1 MDTDNNACILVS
13 NGVIAE
19 ISDSF
24 TVLTGYKAAD
34 LLGCPI
40 TEVFGKM
47 LKTFVNYGIP
57 DGAIEEETIIFTAK
71 LEARRV
77 VLNSS
82 DIEDKGKR
90 VYTFTE
96 KPLSGLEST
105 FSYFEQVINYNLQS
119 IAIYACCSDTILLN
133 ASSKYLY
140 IMPEPFRDK
149 GSSAGRSIKDILEG
163 LFDYEGEPIWN
174 KVFTSGKPYE
184 YREIGFRK
192 PGKGIVPTNGY
203 FAPIHENGKI
213 KYLVHH
219 ITDVGSRD
227 VERKN
232 SNVDVEAILEN
243 MTEAILIV
251 DREGKFIEM
260 NAQMRKQQAIKE
272 KPSRLGD
279 NFDSTTYLDM
289 EGNKVDADDLPAMQA
304 LRGMTVRNNR
314 MMIKM
319 PNKNITV
326 EINACP
332 ILDYDGNVKG
342 AVLCSRD
349 ITQLV
354 ESEKMKD
361 EFLSIIS
368 HEFKTPITVILSIT
382 QAIELLCKDEMSVKL
397 KSYIKQIRQNS
408 FRQLRLVNNLLD
420 VTRANAGRIVLN
432 IKKHNLV
439 LHTRLIVDSVQEFA
453 RQKGINLTF
462 KDQKKEIITGIDDE
476 KYERI
481 LLNLLS
487 NAIKFTPKG
496 KCVTVELTVK
506 EEYISL
512 SVIDEGIGIPDR
524 MKDIIFERFGQVDSP
539 LSRQAEGSGIG
550 LSLVKMLVEMMNG
563 KVSLSSTEGMGSVFS
578 VLIPFVEAEDTDYS
592 AATEC
597 MHDDRLI
604 KAISVEF
611 SDIYL

>member
-1 MDTDNNACILVS
+1 MNTDNACILVS

-34 LLGCPI
+34 MLGCPI

-47 LKTFVNYGIP
+47 LKTFANYGIS
-57 DGAIEEETIIFTAK
+57 DGAVEKETIIFTDK

-77 VLNSS
+77 ILNSS
-82 DIEDKGKR
+82 DIEDKGGR
-90 VYTFTE
+90 LYTFTE
-96 KPLSGLEST
+96 KPIIGLEST
-105 FSYFEQVINYNLQS
+105 LSYFEQIINYNIQS
-119 IAIYACCSDTILLN
+119 IAIYACCSDTVLLN
-133 ASSKYLY
+133 ASSKYLD

-149 GSSAGRSIKDILEG
+149 GNSAGRSIEEILEG
-163 LFDYEGEPIWN
+163 LCDNEDEPVWN
-174 KVFTSGKPYE
+174 KVFASGKPYE
-184 YREIGFRK
+184 YREIGCRK
-192 PGKGIVPTNGY
+192 QDKAIVPTNGY
-203 FAPIHENGKI
+203 FAPIQENGKI

-227 VERKN
+227 TGRKN
-232 SNVDVEAILEN
+232 NNLDIETILEN

-251 DREGKFIEM
+251 DCERNIIEM
-260 NAQMRKQQAIKE
+260 NAQMRKQQAINE
-272 KPSRLGD
+272 KPSRLGE
-279 NFDSTTYLDM
+279 NFEYTTYLDM
-289 EGNKVDADDLPAMQA
+289 EGNKVAVDDLPALQA
-304 LRGMTVRNNR
+304 LRGKTVRNFR
-314 MMIKM
+314 MMVKM
-319 PNKNITV
+319 PCKNIAV

-332 ILDYDGNVKG
+332 ILDHDGNVKA

-354 ESEKMKD
+354 ESERMKD

-368 HEFKTPITVILSIT
+368 HEFKTPITVILSII
-382 QAIELLCKDEMSVKL
+382 QAMELICKDEMSDKL

-420 VTRANAGRIVLN
+420 VTRANAGKIVLN
-432 IKKHNLV
+432 IKNHNLV
-439 LHTRLIVDSVQEFA
+439 LHTRLIIDSVQEFA
-453 RQKGINLTF
+453 RQKGINLIYKAQ
-462 KDQKKEIITGIDDE
+462 KDVIITGIDDE

-496 KCVTVELTVK
+496 KSVTVDLAVK
-506 EEYISL
+506 EERICL

-524 MKDIIFERFGQVDSP
+524 MKDIIFERFGQVDSS

-563 KVSLSSTEGMGSVFS
+563 KVSLSSTEGRGSIFT
-578 VLIPFVEAEDTDYS
+578 VLIPFVEAEDTEHSS
-592 AATEC
+592 ATVRL
-597 MHDDRLI
+597 HDDRLI
-604 KAISVEF
+604 KSISVEF